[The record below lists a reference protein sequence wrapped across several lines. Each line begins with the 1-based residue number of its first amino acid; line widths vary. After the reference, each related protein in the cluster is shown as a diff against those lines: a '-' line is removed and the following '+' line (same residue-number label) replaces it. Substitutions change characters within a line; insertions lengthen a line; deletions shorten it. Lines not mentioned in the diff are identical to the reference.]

1 VTLAPTSTPTR
12 PALSQLTPYQRRL
25 FVFLGVANFF
35 EGYDYIA
42 LTQIL
47 PTLGKEFGLS
57 ERGTGVM
64 VGAIGL
70 GAILAY
76 LLVRRADVVG
86 RRNILAVTIAGY
98 TLFSLLSALAQDA
111 FQFGAAQLGARTF
124 LMAEYSVSMVYLAE
138 EFPADRRG
146 FAVGVIQGL
155 NSLGSIMCAGLV
167 PMLLKTPWGFRSV
180 YVVGTVPLLLMMF
193 LRRNVQET
201 RRFSELAQRGAAK
214 NGDFLRVFRTAYA
227 ARVGLLALIWGLTY
241 LCTYLMV
248 TYWKTFAVRER
259 GFDDVSV
266 AKALMI
272 AALGSLPLVFVSG
285 KLLDLVGRRRGAS
298 IIFSTASAGTLLA
311 FLPHGFWML
320 TLGLTLGIFSA
331 SAVLPVLT
339 SFTLELFPTEL
350 RADAYAWVN
359 NLLGR
364 ISYVLGPV
372 VLGVTAERFGYG
384 PCLAVT
390 ALFPMCA
397 LALILA
403 KLPETAGKE
412 LEETSALN

>member
-1 VTLAPTSTPTR
+1 VSLAPTSPSTP
-12 PALSQLTPYQRRL
+12 LTPYQRRL

-47 PTLGKEFGLS
+47 PTLGEEFALS
-57 ERGTGVM
+57 EWQLGVL
-64 VGAIGL
+64 VGAIGV
-70 GAILAY
+70 GAIFAY

-86 RRNILAVTIAGY
+86 RRKILALTIAGY

-111 FQFGAAQLGARTF
+111 YQFGAAQLFARTF

-146 FAVGVIQGL
+146 FAVGIIQGL
-155 NSLGSIMCAGLV
+155 NSLGSIVCAGLV
-167 PMLLKTPWGFRSV
+167 PILLKTPWGFRSV
-180 YVVGTVPLLLMMF
+180 YVVGTLPLLLMMF
-193 LRRNVQET
+193 VRRNVRET
-201 RRFSELAQRGAAK
+201 QRFSQLAQSGAARG
-214 NGDFLRVFRTAYA
+214 GDFFRVFRSAYSRRVWVLA
-227 ARVGLLALIWGLTY
+227 AIWGLTY

-248 TYWKTFAVRER
+248 TYWKKFAVGER
-259 GFDDVSV
+259 GFDDATV
-266 AKALMI
+266 AKAVMI
-272 AALGSLPLVFVSG
+272 AALGSLPLVFLSG
-285 KLLDLVGRRRGAS
+285 KLLDVLGRRRGAA
-298 IIFSTASAGTLLA
+298 IIFSTASVGTLLA
-311 FLPHGFWML
+311 FLPTGFWPL
-320 TLGLTLGIFSA
+320 TVGLTLGIFAA

-364 ISYVLGPV
+364 VSYVLGPV
-372 VLGVTAERFGYG
+372 VLGVAAERFGYG
-384 PCLAVT
+384 PSLAFT
-390 ALFPMCA
+390 AVFPLCA

-403 KLPETAGKE
+403 TLPETAGKE
-412 LEETSALN
+412 LEETSALHG